1 MNNLTESLIK
11 TLADEEI
18 LHNGL
23 GATALAQYLANK
35 GIIYLDDFLQYQ
47 EQCARNM
54 VIKLAQDSSKD
65 QA

>member
-1 MNNLTESLIK
+1 MNDLTEALIEN
-11 TLADEEI
+11 LVNEEI

-35 GIIYLDDFLQYQ
+35 GIIDIDDFLQYR

-54 VIKLAQDSSKD
+54 VLKLAQDSSTD
-65 QA
+65 EA